1 LEVAHA
7 GDGEIVDID
16 HSSNAI
22 LLSMVVGLDDIV
34 HLIFKLLEILLGNVA
49 LPARVH
55 DPCV

>member
-1 LEVAHA
+1 MHV

-22 LLSMVVGLDDIV
+22 LLSMVVGFNDIV
-34 HLIFKLLEILLGNVA
+34 HLILKLLEILLGNVA
-49 LPARVH
+49 LPLRVH